1 MKKLFALVLAVMLVV
16 SMATIASAA
25 STTTLTTTVPAATY
39 TLNIPANQA
48 IPFGATSTEIGSLS
62 ATETDS
68 FTEGKNL
75 VVTMSFD
82 AFASQGVDTTIPYLL
97 QFYFET
103 SVGEQFSKK
112 VSGDS
117 VRFFGQNDGTVTL
130 YPQAT
135 TPGGESRFDMDCI
148 CLCIE
153 TEDWAQALPG
163 EYTSTITFTA
173 DVVVEE

>member
-1 MKKLFALVLAVMLVV
+1 MKKLFALALAVMLVA
-16 SMATIASAA
+16 SMTTVAFAA
-25 STTTLTTTVPAATY
+25 STTTLTTVVPAATY
-39 TLNIPANQA
+39 TLNIPANQE
-48 IPFGATSTEIGSLS
+48 IPFGATSTEIGNLS
-62 ATETDS
+62 ATETAS

-82 AFASQGVDTTIPYLL
+82 AFACEDVDTTIPYYLE
-97 QFYFET
+97 FYFET
-103 SVGEQFSKK
+103 SYGENSSTKN
-112 VSGDS
+112 SGDS
-117 VRFFGQNDGTVTL
+117 VRFLGQADGTVTL

-135 TPGGESRFDMDCI
+135 TPSGDIRYDMDCI
-148 CLCIE
+148 HLCIA

>member
-1 MKKLFALVLAVMLVV
+1 MKKLFALALAVMLVL
-16 SMATIASAA
+16 SMTPAVSAA

-39 TLNIPANQA
+39 TLNIPANQE
-48 IPFGATSTEIGSLS
+48 IPFGATSTDIGSLS
-62 ATETDS
+62 VTDSAS

-82 AFASQGVDTTIPYLL
+82 AFSCPEVDTTIPYSLE
-97 QFYFET
+97 FNFKT
-103 SVGEQFSKK
+103 SYKEDSSEKH
-112 VSGDS
+112 SGDS
-117 VRFFGQNDGTVTL
+117 VRFFGLNDGTVTS
-130 YPQAT
+130 YPQAV
-135 TPGGESRFDMDCI
+135 TPTGSDRFDMDSI
-148 CLCIE
+148 SLCIE

>member
-1 MKKLFALVLAVMLVV
+1 MKKLFALALAVMLVA
-16 SMATIASAA
+16 SMTTMASAA
-25 STTTLTTTVPAATY
+25 GTTTLTTVVPAATY
-39 TLNIPANQA
+39 TLNIPANQQ
-48 IPFGATSTEIGSLS
+48 IPFGANSTDIGSLS
-62 ATETDS
+62 ATQTAS

-82 AFASQGVDTTIPYLL
+82 AFSCEDVDTTIPYSLK
-97 QFYFET
+97 FYFET
-103 SVGEQFSKK
+103 VGVEQFSEKL
-112 VSGDS
+112 SGDS
-117 VRFFGQNDGTVTL
+117 VRFLGQDDGTVTL

-135 TPGGESRFDMDCI
+135 TPGGEHRYDMDSI
-148 CLCIE
+148 CLCID